1 VIGSNAF
8 KASYDVI
15 VLEVVKN
22 IPFSSM
28 SLVGEEVLVT
38 VGEEVVGARVG
49 SDLTGDGVDLV
60 GVFVGVIV
68 GGGLSPGT
76 H

>member
-1 VIGSNAF
+1 
-8 KASYDVI
+8 

-28 SLVGEEVLVT
+28 SLVGEEVLVM
-38 VGEEVVGARVG
+38 VGGEVVGARVG

-60 GVFVGVIV
+60 GAFVGFFV
-68 GGGLSPGT
+68 GGGLSPGR